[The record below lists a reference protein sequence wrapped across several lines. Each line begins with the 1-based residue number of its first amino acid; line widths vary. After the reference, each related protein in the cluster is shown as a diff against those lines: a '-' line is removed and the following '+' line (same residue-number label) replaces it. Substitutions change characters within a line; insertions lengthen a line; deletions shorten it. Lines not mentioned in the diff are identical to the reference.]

1 MATRRIEKVSRAIRS
16 AVSEAIQ
23 LRLSDPRIQGLIS
36 VTRVEPSPDLR
47 TARIYL
53 SVVGVD
59 EKQQEL
65 SLQGIRHAHGYIQSY
80 LAERLTMK
88 VCPSLQFELD
98 TSLKKVFEITQ
109 ILDELAAER
118 VAREEMMSEETETND
133 AGQQ

>member
-47 TARIYL
+47 NARIYL
-53 SVVGVD
+53 SVLGVD
-59 EKQQEL
+59 AKQQNL
-65 SLQGIRHAHGYIQSY
+65 SLKGIRHAHGYIQSY
-80 LAERLTMK
+80 LAEQLTMK
-88 VCPSLQFELD
+88 VCPSLHFELD
-98 TSLKKVFEITQ
+98 SSLKKGFEITQ

-118 VAREEMMSEETETND
+118 AEREEMKSEETETND
-133 AGQQ
+133 EGKQ